1 MSAEIISFT
10 QHRTMARRGELE
22 PQRKNMHTLVFR
34 SRAVILE
41 ATLLRDVR
49 FDFGK
54 AERKLIKLRRHLKDF
69 RARTAKEIETL
80 TRWRQS
86 SVPRSTLLASS
97 WKEPKGEAP
106 SPIAPEAQQAKAGG
120 TQSAV
125 GPVTTT
131 ARGYGPAF
139 RCQAFLPDCEPVHK
153 RLTRARR
160 KNGGHGG
167 YRP

>member
-80 TRWRQS
+80 TA
-86 SVPRSTLLASS
+86 V
-97 WKEPKGEAP
+97 EPKLGA
-106 SPIAPEAQQAKAGG
+106 
-120 TQSAV
+120 AV
-125 GPVTTT
+125 DV
-131 ARGYGPAF
+131 ARLEMEGAE
-139 RCQAFLPDCEPVHK
+139 R
-153 RLTRARR
+153 
-160 KNGGHGG
+160 
-167 YRP
+167 